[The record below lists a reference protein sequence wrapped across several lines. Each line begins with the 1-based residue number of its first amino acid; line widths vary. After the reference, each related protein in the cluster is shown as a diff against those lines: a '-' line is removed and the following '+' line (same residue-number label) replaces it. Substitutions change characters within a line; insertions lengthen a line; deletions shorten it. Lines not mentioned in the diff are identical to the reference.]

1 MKYLKLIKRI
11 QSNPAN
17 MDTKGAIESVRTNG
31 VSVLS
36 GCLLPAGLDC
46 IPFSVQ
52 SCLRQRLL
60 TIIWAKQSV
69 HSLGKW

>member
-1 MKYLKLIKRI
+1 
-11 QSNPAN
+11 
-17 MDTKGAIESVRTNG
+17 MDTKGAIESVRSNG

-36 GCLLPAGLDC
+36 GYLLPAGLDY

-52 SCLRQRLL
+52 SWLRQRLL